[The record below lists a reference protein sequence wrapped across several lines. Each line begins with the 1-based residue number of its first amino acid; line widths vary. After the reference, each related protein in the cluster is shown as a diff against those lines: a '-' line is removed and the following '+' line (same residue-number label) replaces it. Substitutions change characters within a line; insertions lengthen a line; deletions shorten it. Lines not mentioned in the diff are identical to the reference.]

1 MQLRNARVCLDCEE
15 IHDSSNCP
23 VCASETFAFLSRWVP
38 TEERRKALR
47 QQAVPV
53 PQPRSARKVMV
64 GVGLVGGAAYVLN
77 RWLSRAREKIE
88 QIAER
93 QETGDLR

>member
-1 MQLRNARVCLDCEE
+1 
-15 IHDSSNCP
+15 
-23 VCASETFAFLSRWVP
+23 
-38 TEERRKALR
+38 
-47 QQAVPV
+47 
-53 PQPRSARKVMV
+53 MV